1 MRKLF
6 IAAAVLG
13 LALVAR
19 AENANAGVQ
28 VSVGIGL
35 PFPGVA
41 YVGPP
46 AYYPPVYYGG
56 PVYYPPAYYGP
67 RYRRVRYY
75 VEGPPVYKRY
85 RRHHRSWD
93 RDW

>member
-6 IAAAVLG
+6 IAAVLLG

-19 AENANAGVQ
+19 PGDAHAGVQ

-35 PFPGVA
+35 PFPPVG

-56 PVYYPPAYYGP
+56 PAYYPPAYYGP
-67 RYRRVRYY
+67 RYRTVRYY
-75 VEGPPVYKRY
+75 APTPWAYQRY
-85 RRHHRSWD
+85 RRGYRGRW
-93 RDW
+93 

>member
-6 IAAAVLG
+6 IAAFVLG
-13 LALVAR
+13 LVLVAR
-19 AENANAGVQ
+19 PEAARAGVQ

-35 PFPGVA
+35 PFPAVG

-46 AYYPPVYYGG
+46 AYYPPVYGG

-67 RYRRVRYY
+67 RYRVVRY
-75 VEGPPVYKRY
+75 VEAPRVYKRY
-85 RRHHRSWD
+85 RRYHRGWD
-93 RDW
+93 RGW